1 MAFRPRL
8 RSAGLLSVAIAAM
21 LGLAG
26 GVVGGERFESY
37 RDARTADGAQP
48 PAWRGPSFDPRRYA
62 DAAVEAV
69 VRKACASPAPFLV
82 LDSFSFGRPANLDD
96 DLGDPSDGADA
107 HISHGD
113 VVAAI
118 AALGHG
124 AVTTYQIDPVFNAF
138 TLARDIAALAR
149 DVANGKVA
157 RPAAV
162 ITSIVLPVHL
172 EDVNRALPADKAV
185 STADLRAR
193 RGEVMA
199 ALLGDGDPR
208 NPYRIVRDA
217 LATLAR
223 LDVPVFAASGNTGPD
238 GLVNV
243 LALNDGVYAVGALDA
258 AGRPTVYTSTP
269 EMSAIWAPGQ
279 FVLSET
285 TGGLSLTGGRDV
297 AFAGATAPGRK
308 ALIASFVGR
317 DPATLVRRVP
327 TSLAGPDPAG
337 PGRRQRTLRRY
348 LEPGLYRT
356 VDLLAAYGYDMRS
369 GNVARSLEQ
378 GPYMHYPSDAI
389 FRLDPMGR
397 LAFDPLGDG
406 SAGQLV
412 AYDATSFATPN
423 VCPAPQRVAQTAS
436 PR

>member
-1 MAFRPRL
+1 MASRPRL
-8 RSAGLLSVAIAAM
+8 RSAGLLTVALAAM

-26 GVVGGERFESY
+26 GVVGGERFGSY
-37 RDARTADGAQP
+37 RDALPAEAGQP

-62 DAAVEAV
+62 DAAVEGV
-69 VRKACASPAPFLV
+69 VRKACASPAPFVV

-96 DLGDPSDGADA
+96 DLGEPSDSADA
-107 HISHGD
+107 NISHGD

-138 TLARDIAALAR
+138 TLARDFAALAR
-149 DVANGKVA
+149 DVASGKVA

-162 ITSIVLPVHL
+162 VTSIVLPVHL
-172 EDVNRALPADKAV
+172 DDVNRALPADKAV
-185 STADLRAR
+185 SAADLRAR

-199 ALLGDGDPR
+199 ALIADGDPR
-208 NPYRIVRDA
+208 NPYRIVGDA
-217 LATLAR
+217 LAALAR

-243 LALNDGVYAVGALDA
+243 LALNDGVYAVGALDG

-269 EMSAIWAPGQ
+269 EMTAIWAPGQ
-279 FVLSET
+279 FVLRET

-308 ALIASFVGR
+308 GLIASIVGR
-317 DPATLVRRVP
+317 DPATLVRSVP
-327 TSLAGPDPAG
+327 ASLAGPDPSG

-356 VDLLAAYGYDMRS
+356 ADLLAAYGYDMSS

-389 FRLDPMGR
+389 FRLDKTGR

-406 SAGQLV
+406 SPGQLV

-423 VCPAPQRVAQTAS
+423 VCPSPQRVAQTSS